1 MCESPE
7 GTFGV
12 LDLTCVLVW
21 VHTRRFLDGN
31 KLLSCWFLKAAAGE
45 RVWFG
50 GVVGY
55 CTHWLLSQHTH
66 SHLKHTHLMELKGG
80 CWISHSHPEL
90 FRCWKRDHLTLSYP
104 PPSPGLSGMWF
115 ETHNLGRILASFTAK
130 TRSSN
135 LKL

>member
-1 MCESPE
+1 MRLLKEPS
-7 GTFGV
+7 GV
-12 LDLTCVLVW
+12 LDLTCVLVRF
-21 VHTRRFLDGN
+21 HTRRFLDGN

-66 SHLKHTHLMELKGG
+66 SHLKHTHSVELKGG

-90 FRCWKRDHLTLSYP
+90 FLCWKRDHLTLSYP
-104 PPSPGLSGMWF
+104 PPSPGLQECGFRLTTSAGF
-115 ETHNLGRILASFTAK
+115 SLLSPPKPEILT
-130 TRSSN
+130 
-135 LKL
+135 